1 MRERPMG
8 YVYVIAG
15 VMDFSANWDG
25 VQLMVN
31 EKYGAHRTLI
41 SAQCELAKILAE
53 AMQERDDLD
62 YKLDDMGLDI
72 EYSDGTFEEYHIY
85 KMLLN

>member
-1 MRERPMG
+1 MRARPIK
-8 YVYVIAG
+8 YVYVVAG
-15 VMDFSANWDG
+15 VMDFSANCDG
-25 VQLMVN
+25 VQLIVN

-41 SAQCELAKILAE
+41 SAQCELAKILSE
-53 AMQERDDLD
+53 AMREREDLD
-62 YKLDDMGLDI
+62 YKLGDMGLDI